1 MGWASYQEDIESRF
15 FGAKRDKTATSSAW
29 TQNAAAPV
37 HLSARQRQNQ
47 EGKQAHMS
55 KLKEFTVSEARPLP
69 VILLADVSGS
79 MAAEGKIDALNTAVA
94 EMVAAFAEEDAA
106 LAEIRLAVI
115 TFGAEAR
122 LHQPLA
128 AVRQVSWEP
137 MRATGRTP
145 MGTAFDL
152 ATNLIEDRE
161 RIPSRAYRPTLVL
174 VSDGQPTD
182 DWQTPLARLLGS
194 ERAGKAQR
202 FALAIGADADRNM
215 LADFLAAPESRV
227 FEAHESRQI
236 KRFFRWVT
244 MSVGLRSRSATPDR
258 SVVVSPEE
266 IDDFDDY

>member
-15 FGAKRDKTATSSAW
+15 FGARRDKTATCRAW
-29 TQNAAAPV
+29 AQEAATPV
-37 HLSARQRQNQ
+37 GLSAQQGKNR

-55 KLKEFTVSEARPLP
+55 KLKEFTISEARPLP

-79 MAAEGKIDALNTAVA
+79 MAAEGKIDALNGAVA

-106 LAEIRLAVI
+106 LAEIRLAVV

-122 LHQPLA
+122 LHRPLTA
-128 AVRQVSWEP
+128 ARQVSWEP

-145 MGTAFDL
+145 MGAAFDL
-152 ATNLIEDRE
+152 ATDLIEDRE
-161 RIPSRAYRPTLVL
+161 RVPSRAYRPTLVL
-174 VSDGQPTD
+174 VSDGVPTD
-182 DWQTPLARLLGS
+182 DWRTPLARLLGS

-202 FALAIGADADRNM
+202 FALAIGADADRDM
-215 LADFLAAPESRV
+215 LAAFLADPESRV

-236 KRFFRWVT
+236 KRFFRRVT

-266 IDDFDDY
+266 LDDFDDY